1 MSFVVFY
8 LIIYS
13 DFILFGLHS
22 LYYNLYFSRYFHLIG
37 YFPCCVSWFSFTL
50 HKECLYSSC
59 DLVLLVLKSLFVA
72 LFSLSFIPF
81 APNLFLFSM
90 YLLFSKHLTV
100 YIYQLFVNLLCAPCP
115 SDVSLHSFICILV
128 SKLAFFL
135 ELRQLC
141 TPMPFVVFFLI
152 RPHSLETNS

>member
-8 LIIYS
+8 LIIYC

-59 DLVLLVLKSLFVA
+59 DLVLLVLKSLCLHCSFF
-72 LFSLSFIPF
+72 LLCHLHQICSCSLCIYCSQNIWQFISLSSLSTFSVLLVHLMFLYILSF
-81 APNLFLFSM
+81 VYLFPNWHFL
-90 YLLFSKHLTV
+90 
-100 YIYQLFVNLLCAPCP
+100 
-115 SDVSLHSFICILV
+115 
-128 SKLAFFL
+128 L
-135 ELRQLC
+135 ELGQLC